1 MIIKLPTK
9 RIALTNISQ
18 FYPRDGGENQPD
30 MGRNYVTITQCM
42 HYDDD
47 IAAISVVNACERGRH
62 VVQLIVL
69 SRMDLSPTGLPHII
83 PCHMTGHVTRT
94 WSKTKL
100 R

>member
-9 RIALTNISQ
+9 RIAVTNISQ

-47 IAAISVVNACERGRH
+47 IAAISVVNA
-62 VVQLIVL
+62 
-69 SRMDLSPTGLPHII
+69 
-83 PCHMTGHVTRT
+83 
-94 WSKTKL
+94 
-100 R
+100 